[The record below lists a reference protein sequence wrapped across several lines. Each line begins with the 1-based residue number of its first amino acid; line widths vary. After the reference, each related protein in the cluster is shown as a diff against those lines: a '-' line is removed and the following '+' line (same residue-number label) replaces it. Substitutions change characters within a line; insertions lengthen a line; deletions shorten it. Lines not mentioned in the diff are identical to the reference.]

1 MVQQPPPAPPIDP
14 DEPYDRGALETV
26 LATSS
31 DPDNPGPDEIYRV
44 VRETLRFAVVGM
56 SRDPSK
62 PARRIPSYLAA
73 KGGEVIPVNP
83 EAERIL
89 GRTAYPTLD
98 DVEEPVDM
106 VLIFRPSEEAGEIV
120 RAAMNRPEEPVIW
133 LQEGIRADEEV
144 AEARALG
151 RTVVQDL
158 CIYEVHRAF
167 GDAFRRA
174 QPPSDGS

>member
-1 MVQQPPPAPPIDP
+1 MPDNLPEKQVPDL
-14 DEPYDRGALETV
+14 DEPWDRGELEAV

-31 DPDNPGPDEIYRV
+31 DPGNPDPDTIYRI

-56 SRDPSK
+56 SRDLSK

-83 EAERIL
+83 NAERIL
-89 GRTAYPTLD
+89 GQVARDSLD
-98 DVEEPVDM
+98 EVAVPVDM
-106 VLIFRPSEEAGEIV
+106 VLVFRPSEEAGEVI
-120 RAAMNRPEEPVIW
+120 RSAMVRPEGPVIW
-133 LQEGIRADEEV
+133 LQDGIRADEAA

-167 GDAFRRA
+167 GDTLRRA
-174 QPPSDGS
+174 QERSPGI